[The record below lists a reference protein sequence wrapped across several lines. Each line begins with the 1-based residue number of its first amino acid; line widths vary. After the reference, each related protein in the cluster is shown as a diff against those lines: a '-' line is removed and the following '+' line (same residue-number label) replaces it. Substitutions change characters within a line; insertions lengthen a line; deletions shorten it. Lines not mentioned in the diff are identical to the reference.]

1 MLNKD
6 INEFSERTVFKLKH
20 IKQLIEVCL
29 YKSYFLWNKKID
41 CLKDSGPIGLSLMVV
56 LAESFL
62 QMLESKS
69 LIIAKSLTIPVA
81 PITHKRYVDD
91 THDRFKSVDESESF
105 LKILNNQEPRIQFEA
120 EYENDQKQLNYL
132 DTTIINTKEGNYNFK
147 LYRKDAITN
156 IQIKPSSCHDEKIK
170 LGVFKGYISRAKSIC
185 SAEYLNKEI
194 EFIIN
199 VFVENGYERK
209 VLENIVNSQSKPKRK
224 ENQTKKQYVS
234 LPWIPGLSTKLRKVF
249 KNVGYSV
256 SFKSPSNLKQILTT
270 CNKDQLPPNS
280 QPGVYLIPCECKS
293 RYTGETKKRIL
304 SRNKEHEKDV
314 FLGNVKDSALAVH
327 CSKCNGNI
335 QWSNTRTLAIE
346 PNYFRRCVRESL
358 EIRRNKTGPN
368 DEHGI
373 NQDYGKYVKTDTWNS
388 MLHHRKLRS
397 PYQARI
403 ENTSSP
409 TSVNETMTLSASV
422 SETTLVT
429 TSHNNEPTE

>member
-1 MLNKD
+1 M
-6 INEFSERTVFKLKH
+6 
-20 IKQLIEVCL
+20 
-29 YKSYFLWNKKID
+29 
-41 CLKDSGPIGLSLMVV
+41 
-56 LAESFL
+56 
-62 QMLESKS
+62 
-69 LIIAKSLTIPVA
+69 
-81 PITHKRYVDD
+81 
-91 THDRFKSVDESESF
+91 
-105 LKILNNQEPRIQFEA
+105 
-120 EYENDQKQLNYL
+120 
-132 DTTIINTKEGNYNFK
+132 
-147 LYRKDAITN
+147 
-156 IQIKPSSCHDEKIK
+156 
-170 LGVFKGYISRAKSIC
+170 
-185 SAEYLNKEI
+185 
-194 EFIIN
+194 
-199 VFVENGYERK
+199 
-209 VLENIVNSQSKPKRK
+209 NSQSKPKRK

-397 PYQARI
+397 SYQARI

-409 TSVNETMTLSASV
+409 TSANETMTLSTSG